1 MNLGQLAFGT
11 PKKKAMCGEMSHD
24 ESTAKCP
31 LFPGPYADAWDEA
44 CDQLSFSE
52 DFPKSC
58 TVETVEK
65 TLTSKA

>member
-31 LFPGPYADAWDEA
+31 SFQVLMQMPGMKLAISLA
-44 CDQLSFSE
+44 
-52 DFPKSC
+52 FPKIFRR
-58 TVETVEK
+58 VALLK
-65 TLTSKA
+65 P